1 MNRSPKVCDTT
12 RLTVNTTTTTTPVNP
27 TKSQTNIG
35 NEVVVVN
42 TTSIDFDS
50 IDER

>member
-1 MNRSPKVCDTT
+1 MNRLPKVCDAT
-12 RLTVNTTTTTTPVNP
+12 RLTVNTTTTTPVNP

-50 IDER
+50 IDVR